1 MIYPYFTYVTIWIV
15 CKWGEGIKVSSL
27 WESTEKELK
36 RWAYETMSD
45 CLQSY
50 QGQVKEAMEEF
61 HQGTRAFYRA
71 NEEYVPHWQGE
82 SREAYELVYGD
93 LRQIEAHIY
102 ATADELLHEISREIA
117 EIRRKIEELQ

>member
-1 MIYPYFTYVTIWIV
+1 MG
-15 CKWGEGIKVSSL
+15 KEIKASSL
-27 WESTEKELK
+27 LKSIEKEVK
-36 RWAYETMSD
+36 RKAYETMID

-71 NEEYVPHWQGE
+71 NEEYVPYWQGE
-82 SREAYELVYGD
+82 SREAYELVYGG

-102 ATADELLHEISREIA
+102 ATADELLHEISKEIA

>member
-1 MIYPYFTYVTIWIV
+1 M
-15 CKWGEGIKVSSL
+15 GEEIKVSSL
-27 WESTEKELK
+27 LKSIEKEVK
-36 RWAYETMSD
+36 RKAYETMID

-50 QGQVKEAMEEF
+50 QGQVKEVMEEF

-71 NEEYVPHWQGE
+71 NDEYVPHWQGE

-102 ATADELLHEISREIA
+102 ATADDLLHEISREIT
-117 EIRRKIEELQ
+117 RLQRKIEELQ